1 MTTTTKPPAL
11 VGWRK
16 LVAFTLALSSIVGL
30 ALLGRLTVESSAGIA
45 ALLGVYVGGNAAN
58 ARARAKGDCDG
69 RTA

>member
-11 VGWRK
+11 AGWRK
-16 LVAFTLALSSIVGL
+16 LVAFALALVALVAL
-30 ALLGRLTVESSAGIA
+30 ALLGRLTIESAGGVV
-45 ALLGVYVGGNAAN
+45 ALLTAYVGGNAAN